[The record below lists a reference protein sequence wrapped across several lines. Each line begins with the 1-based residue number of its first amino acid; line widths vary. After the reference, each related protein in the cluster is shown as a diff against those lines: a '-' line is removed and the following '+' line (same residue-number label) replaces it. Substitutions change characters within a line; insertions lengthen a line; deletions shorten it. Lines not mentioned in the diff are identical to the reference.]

1 MNLSAFVAR
10 RYLFSTKSHNIINV
24 ISIISLVGVSVCTMA
39 LIIVLSV
46 FNGFDGLIKSMFSNF
61 DPDIKIT
68 PAQGK
73 VFDPQSDTLKSIATL
88 NFVDEVCETL
98 EENVLLEY
106 DKHINPATIKGVSD
120 NYSRLTG
127 IDTAIING
135 SFTLNDG
142 HKPMAIVGCG
152 LSYYLSINLNF
163 IKAIRIYVPKRNGRI
178 SMNPERAFSK
188 SYIFPSG
195 IFAIQQEIDTRYM
208 IVPLDF
214 ARSLL
219 DYSTQ
224 VSALE
229 LKLKPGTNKDRAR
242 EEISEMIGSQY
253 VVQTQYQQHEMLYKV
268 MKSEKFAIFLILTFI
283 LIIGSF
289 NMIGS
294 LSMLIIDKKNDIS
307 TLSHLGMSKKGIQ
320 RIFTYEGWIISIG
333 GALLGL
339 ALGLIV
345 CWLQQTFGFLKL
357 DSMGTFVVSDYPVKI
372 IWTDFILVLA
382 TVVTI
387 GLLASWYPI
396 RLFTKRY
403 LSDFPDE
410 AEDS

>member
-10 RYLFSTKSHNIINV
+10 RYLFSKKSHNIINV
-24 ISIISLVGVSVCTMA
+24 ISAISLIGVAVCTMA

-46 FNGFDGLIKSMFSNF
+46 FNGFDDLIKSMFSNF

-73 VFDPQSDTLKSIATL
+73 VLEPKAEELQSVCQL
-88 NFVDEVCETL
+88 NCIDLVCETL

-106 DKHINPATIKGVSD
+106 DKHMNPGIIKGVSEQ
-120 NYSRLTG
+120 YSHLTG
-127 IDTAIING
+127 IDTTIING
-135 SFTLNDG
+135 AFTINDG
-142 HKPMAIVGCG
+142 RRPMAVVGAG
-152 LSYYLSINLNF
+152 LAYYLSVNINFTSPLL
-163 IKAIRIYVPKRNGRI
+163 IYVPKRNARI
-178 SMNPERAFSK
+178 SVNPERAFNK

-208 IVPLDF
+208 IVPIDF
-214 ARSLL
+214 VRNLL

-224 VSALE
+224 ASALE
-229 LKLKPGTNKDRAR
+229 IKLKPGTDPVKAR
-242 EEISEMIGSQY
+242 DEIAQTAGSEY
-253 VVQTQYQQHEMLYKV
+253 VVRTQYQQHEMLYKV
-268 MKSEKFAIFLILTFI
+268 MKSEKFAIYLILTFI

-294 LSMLIIDKKNDIS
+294 LSMLIIDKKNDIK
-307 TLSHLGMSKKGIQ
+307 TLSHIGLSKKGIR
-320 RIFTYEGWIISIG
+320 RIFAAEGRMISIG
-333 GALLGL
+333 GAVVGLLLGL
-339 ALGLIV
+339 LV

-357 DSMGTFVVSDYPVKI
+357 DSMGSFVINNYPVKM
-372 IWTDFILVLA
+372 IWTDFVLVLA
-382 TVVTI
+382 TVVGI

-396 RLFTKRY
+396 RIFTKRY

-410 AEDS
+410 RE

>member
-10 RYLFSTKSHNIINV
+10 RYLFSKKSHNIINV
-24 ISIISLVGVSVCTMA
+24 ISIVSLIGVSVCTMA

-46 FNGFDGLIKSMFSNF
+46 FNGFNDLIKSMFSNF

-68 PAQGK
+68 AAQGK
-73 VFDPQSDTLKSIATL
+73 VFEPDSLSAL
-88 NFVDEVCETL
+88 NNLDCIELVCETL
-98 EENVLLEY
+98 EENVLLEF
-106 DKHINPATIKGVSD
+106 DKHINPATIKGVSEH
-120 NYSRLTG
+120 YSRLTG
-127 IDTAIING
+127 IDTTVYDG
-135 SFTLNDG
+135 SFVLNDG
-142 HKPMAIVGCG
+142 HRPMAVVGSG
-152 LSYYLSINLNF
+152 LAYFLSLNLNF
-163 IKAIRIYVPKRNGRI
+163 VRPIRIYVPKRSARI

-188 SYIFPSG
+188 SYIYPSG
-195 IFAIQQEIDTRYM
+195 FFSIQNEINTRYM
-208 IVPLDF
+208 IVPIDF
-214 ARSLL
+214 ARELL
-219 DYSTQ
+219 EYSTQ
-224 VSALE
+224 ASALE
-229 LKLKPGTNKDRAR
+229 IKLKPGTSKDNAR
-242 EEISEMIGSQY
+242 DVIQQAVGDEY
-253 VVQTQYQQHEMLYKV
+253 VVKTQYQQHEMLYKV

-307 TLSHLGMSKKGIQ
+307 TLSHLGLNKKGIQ

-339 ALGLIV
+339 TLGLIV

-357 DSMGTFVVSDYPVKI
+357 DSMGSFVVSDYPVKM
-372 IWTDFILVLA
+372 IWSDFVLALA
-382 TVVTI
+382 TVTCI
-387 GLLASWYPI
+387 GLVASWYPI

-410 AEDS
+410 AEEQAV

>member
-10 RYLFSTKSHNIINV
+10 RYLFSKKSHNIINV
-24 ISIISLVGVSVCTMA
+24 ISAVSLVGVSVCTMA

-73 VFDPQSDTLKSIATL
+73 VFDPQSDTLKSIATFS
-88 NFVDEVCETL
+88 FVDEVCETL

-106 DKHINPATIKGVSD
+106 DNHINPGTIKGVAD
-120 NYSRLTG
+120 NYVSLTG
-127 IDTAIING
+127 IDTTIING

-142 HKPMAIVGCG
+142 HKPMAVVGTG
-152 LSYYLSINLNF
+152 LAYFLSINLNF

-195 IFAIQQEIDTRYM
+195 TFSVQQEIDTRYL
-208 IVPLDF
+208 IVPIDF
-214 ARSLL
+214 ARNLL
-219 DYSTQ
+219 EYSTQ
-224 VSALE
+224 ASALE
-229 LKLKPGTNKDRAR
+229 IKLKPGADKDKAR
-242 EEISEMIGSQY
+242 DMISEAIGNQY
-253 VVQTQYQQHEMLYKV
+253 VVKTQYQQHEMLYKV

-289 NMIGS
+289 NIIGS
-294 LSMLIIDKKNDIS
+294 LSMLIIDKKNDIG
-307 TLSHLGMSKKGIQ
+307 TLSHLGLSKKGIQ
-320 RIFTYEGWIISIG
+320 RIFTYEGCIISLG

-339 ALGLIV
+339 TLGLLA

-357 DSMGTFVVSDYPVKI
+357 DTMGTFVVSNYPVKI
-372 IWTDFILVLA
+372 IWTDFALVLV
-382 TVVTI
+382 TVVGI
-387 GLLASWYPI
+387 GLAALWYPI
-396 RLFTKRY
+396 RLFTRRY
-403 LSDFPDE
+403 LSSFPDE
-410 AEDS
+410 KEEC

>member
-10 RYLFSTKSHNIINV
+10 RYLFSKKSHNVINV
-24 ISIISLVGVSVCTMA
+24 ISIVSLVGVSVCTMA

-46 FNGFDGLIKSMFSNF
+46 FNGFNDLIKSMFSNF

-68 PAQGK
+68 VAQGK
-73 VFDPQSDTLKSIATL
+73 VFEPDSLSAIRQLDCI
-88 NFVDEVCETL
+88 DIVCETL
-98 EENVLLEY
+98 EENVLLEF
-106 DKHINPATIKGVSD
+106 DKHINPATIKGVSEG
-120 NYSRLTG
+120 YSQLTG
-127 IDTAIING
+127 IDTTIYNG
-135 SFTLNDG
+135 SFVLNDG
-142 HKPMAIVGCG
+142 HRPMAVVGCG
-152 LSYYLSINLNF
+152 LAYYLSLNLNF
-163 IKAIRIYVPKRNGRI
+163 VRPIRIYVPKRNGHI

-188 SYIFPSG
+188 SYIYPSG
-195 IFAIQQEIDTRYM
+195 FFAIQNEIDTRYM
-208 IVPLDF
+208 IVPIDF
-214 ARSLL
+214 ARDLL

-224 VSALE
+224 ASALE
-229 LKLKPGTNKDRAR
+229 IKLKPGTNKDEAR
-242 EEISEMIGSQY
+242 DKIQQIVGSEY

-307 TLSHLGMSKKGIQ
+307 TLSSLGLDKRGIQ

-339 ALGLIV
+339 ALGLLV

-357 DSMGTFVVSDYPVKI
+357 DSMGSFVVSDYPVKM
-372 IWTDFILVLA
+372 IWTDFVLVLV
-382 TVVTI
+382 TVVCI

-403 LSDFPDE
+403 LADDLE
-410 AEDS
+410 RANDN